1 MIYYMIKCSLITRW
15 VASLVAQWLRI
26 CPSVQEIRVRTLGRE
41 DPLQKE
47 MVTHSSIL
55 FLPGKSHEQ
64 RPVGYSPR
72 GHKRFGIHLATKQ
85 QQNYYMKTFYL
96 HLYMLT

>member
-1 MIYYMIKCSLITRW
+1 MIKCSRITRW
-15 VASLVAQWLRI
+15 AASLVAQWLRI
-26 CPSVQEIRVRTLGRE
+26 CLSMQETRVQTLGWE
-41 DPLQKE
+41 DPLEKE

-64 RPVGYSPR
+64 RAVGYSPR
-72 GHKRFGIHLATKQ
+72 GHKRFGIHLAIKQ

-96 HLYMLT
+96 HLYTLT